1 MGKKVASILYRSM
14 IGLSVSG
21 GKPFLNTST
30 YLFKHHFFGR
40 KSVNRAVAVVS
51 DFLWI
56 AAAGALDQQSRQ
68 ASHKSVVPRSQR
80 GVVGPGY
87 TADAEGDCVSDA
99 ALSCPDKIL
108 YDARI
113 LSLQ

>member
-1 MGKKVASILYRSM
+1 M

-21 GKPFLNTST
+21 GKPFLNT
-30 YLFKHHFFGR
+30 YLFKYQHFFGR
-40 KSVNRAVAVVS
+40 NSVNRAVSGRELFFVDRS
-51 DFLWI
+51 GWRS
-56 AAAGALDQQSRQ
+56 GPTKQ
-68 ASHKSVVPRSQR
+68 ASLAWKCSNPRSQR
-80 GVVGPGY
+80 GVVGAGY
-87 TADAEGDCVSDA
+87 TADGKGDCVSDA